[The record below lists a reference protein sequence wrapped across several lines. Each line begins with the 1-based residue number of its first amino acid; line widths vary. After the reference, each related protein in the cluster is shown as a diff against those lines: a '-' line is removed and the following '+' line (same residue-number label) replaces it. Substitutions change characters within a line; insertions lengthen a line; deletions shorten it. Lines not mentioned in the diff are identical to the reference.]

1 MLSHTWTR
9 IALSYAALVLVMGG
23 LLAFFLGG
31 EFERREEDA
40 LRARLTDQARAVA
53 FAAAPL
59 FVTSAPLTS
68 TNKLA
73 HDLSSLFDTRVTLI
87 RLDGVV
93 VGDSEDDPL
102 IMENHAGRPE
112 VLQALSSPE
121 HTGTAS
127 RLSVSV
133 GRNLLYVAAVMF
145 DPSASSRAVGVA
157 RVAYPLT
164 AVDEARNALW
174 AGIALTIALVTLPA
188 AALGVWVARSVA
200 GPLSHLGAVARRFG
214 EGDLTAR
221 SNIRSSDEIGR
232 LSLQLDSTSDLL
244 SDLIRERTEQRNSM
258 AAVLE
263 HMHDGIILTDSEGRI
278 ESMNPAALLLFGMA
292 PDAPEVVRGRSLIEV
307 THEYEIHSALQ
318 AALRDPSSRSIGR
331 DKLELELGK
340 NAVSVVVT
348 RVPAP
353 DGKPPS
359 GLVVLQDVTELRK
372 LERARRDFVANISH
386 ELRTPITSIKLL
398 AETLGTTL
406 DPANVD
412 ALAFLT
418 RIDVELDGLTQ
429 LVRELLQLSRIESG
443 QVQLNLASVGVP
455 ELLERAASRLSAQ
468 AERGGLSLSVE
479 AEDGLPRAKADAER
493 MEQVLVNLL
502 HNAIKF
508 TNPGGKIVLR
518 ASRHDGG
525 VLVSVSDTGVGIPE
539 EDLPRIFERFYKVDK
554 ARTGARDGEAGTGLG
569 LAIAKHIVQA
579 HNGRIWATS
588 RVGQGTTFSFTF
600 PAIDS

>member
-9 IALSYAALVLVMGG
+9 IAISYAALVLVMGG
-23 LLAFFLGG
+23 LLALFLGG
-31 EFERREEDA
+31 EFEQREEDA

-53 FAAAPL
+53 FSAAPL
-59 FVTSAPLTS
+59 FVAGAPLTS
-68 TNKLA
+68 TNQLA
-73 HDLSSLFDTRVTLI
+73 HDLSSQFDTRVTLI

-102 IMENHAGRPE
+102 IMENHGKRPE
-112 VLQALSSPE
+112 VLQALSSPQ

-127 RLSVSV
+127 RLSISV
-133 GRNLLYVAAVMF
+133 ARNLLYVAAVMF
-145 DPSASSRAVGVA
+145 DPAAPSRAVGVA

-164 AVDEARNALW
+164 AVDQARDALW
-174 AGIALTIALVTLPA
+174 QGIALTIILVTLPA

-214 EGDLTAR
+214 EGDLNAR
-221 SNIRSSDEIGR
+221 SNIRSGDEIGR
-232 LSLQLDSTSDLL
+232 LSRQLDSTSDLL

-263 HMHDGIILTDSEGRI
+263 HMHDGIILTDSDGRI
-278 ESMNPAALLLFGMA
+278 VSMNPAALLLFGI
-292 PDAPEVVRGRSLIEV
+292 PTGSPEAVQGRSLIDV

-318 AALRDPSSRSIGR
+318 AALHDSATRPVGQ
-331 DKLELELGK
+331 DKLDLELGT

-353 DGKPPS
+353 HGKPPA

-406 DPANVD
+406 NPADVD

-418 RIDVELDGLTQ
+418 QIDVELDGLTQ

-443 QVQLNLASVGVP
+443 QVQLNLAPVDVP
-455 ELLERAASRLSAQ
+455 DLLERAAGRLRAQ
-468 AERGGLSLSVE
+468 AERAGLSLNVE
-479 AEDGLPRAKADAER
+479 AADGLPRANADAER

-508 TNPGGKIVLR
+508 TNPGGKIVLN
-518 ASRHDGG
+518 AARHDGE
-525 VLVSVSDTGVGIPE
+525 VLVKVSDTGMGIPE

-554 ARTGARDGEAGTGLG
+554 ARTGTRDGEAGTGLG

-579 HNGRIWATS
+579 HNGRIWVTS
-588 RVGQGTTFSFTF
+588 RVGAGTTFSFTL
-600 PAIDS
+600 PAIDP

>member
-1 MLSHTWTR
+1 
-9 IALSYAALVLVMGG
+9 
-23 LLAFFLGG
+23 
-31 EFERREEDA
+31 
-40 LRARLTDQARAVA
+40 
-53 FAAAPL
+53 
-59 FVTSAPLTS
+59 
-68 TNKLA
+68 
-73 HDLSSLFDTRVTLI
+73 
-87 RLDGVV
+87 
-93 VGDSEDDPL
+93 
-102 IMENHAGRPE
+102 MENHATRPE
-112 VLQALSSPE
+112 VVQALSSPE
-121 HTGTAS
+121 HTGIAS

-145 DPSASSRAVGVA
+145 DPAASSRAVGVA

-164 AVDEARNALW
+164 AVDQARDALW
-174 AGIALTIALVTLPA
+174 QGIALTIVLVTLPA

-221 SNIRSSDEIGR
+221 SNIRSIDEIGK
-232 LSLQLDSTSDLL
+232 LSQQLDSTSDLL
-244 SDLIRERTEQRNSM
+244 SNLIQERTEQRNSM

-278 ESMNPAALLLFGMA
+278 ESMNPAALHLFDISPG
-292 PDAPEVVRGRSLIEV
+292 APEVVQGRSLIEV
-307 THEYEIHSALQ
+307 THEYELHLALQ
-318 AALRDPSSRSIGR
+318 AALQAALQNAVTRPGAR

-353 DGKPPS
+353 DGKPPA

-406 DPANVD
+406 DPTNVD

-429 LVRELLQLSRIESG
+429 LVRELLQLSRIELG
-443 QVQLNLASVGVP
+443 QVQLSLAPVGVP
-455 ELLERAASRLSAQ
+455 ELLERAASRLRAQ
-468 AERGGLSLSVE
+468 AERAGLSLSVE
-479 AEDGLPRAKADAER
+479 AEEGLPRANADAER

-518 ASRHDGG
+518 ASRHDRG
-525 VLVSVSDTGVGIPE
+525 LIVSVSDTGVGIPE

-554 ARTGARDGEAGTGLG
+554 ARTGTRDREAGTGLG

-579 HNGRIWATS
+579 HDGRIWATS
-588 RVGQGTTFSFTF
+588 RVGEGTTFLFTL
-600 PAIDS
+600 PAIEA